1 MKKVM
6 KKMSL
11 LVLSGLMFANVTCAN
26 PITPTTYYGSNSRYV
41 CIDDGNAMV
50 LEMLLDTSKPVTIQS
65 IKKLNGDIEE
75 YITCTVVPIKNNSIM
90 CTPQVVNMIVYHNS
104 AGVYGK
110 IAYGTSEF
118 RNFAKQSEFI
128 LYWFAKDFGGDIAQ

>member
-1 MKKVM
+1 M

-11 LVLSGLMFANVTCAN
+11 LVLSGLMLANVACAN
-26 PITPTTYYGSNSRYV
+26 PIAPTTYYDSDNRYV

-65 IKKLNGDIEE
+65 NKKPNGDIEE
-75 YITCTVVPIKNNSIM
+75 CITCTVVPVENDRTM
-90 CTPQVVNMIVYHNS
+90 CTPQVVNMIVYHNP
-104 AGVYGK
+104 AGIYGK
-110 IAYGTSEF
+110 IAYGASEF

-128 LYWFAKDFGGDIAQ
+128 LYWFAKDFGGDIAK